1 MRIKRKII
9 MTILV
14 VLITATMAFSRVSH
28 ERQYDAREFFDSPG
42 YLSLVACY
50 QMRPGTIDGSY

>member
-28 ERQYDAREFFDSPG
+28 ERLYDAREFFDSPG

-50 QMRPGTIDGSY
+50 QVRPGIVSSF